1 MMIGETNLSWI
12 NCMDMSVDTSKVTTP
27 ELRKFGL
34 MFGAIIIALFGLLIP
49 WIADAPILVTGKAF
63 TLGAVFIVWGLILPA
78 TLKPVYSLWMKF
90 GGVAGYINTHIIMVL
105 LFALIITPIGLIMRL
120 FNDPMRRSL
129 TDDSKSYRVLREQD
143 KPKTHMEK
151 PF

>member
-1 MMIGETNLSWI
+1 
-12 NCMDMSVDTSKVTTP
+12 MDMSVDTSKVTTP

-63 TLGAVFIVWGLILPA
+63 ILGAIFIAWGLILPA

-129 TDDSKSYRVLREQD
+129 TDDSKSYRVLREQV
-143 KPKTHMEK
+143 KPKTHMEG

>member
-1 MMIGETNLSWI
+1 
-12 NCMDMSVDTSKVTTP
+12 MDMSVDTSKVTTP

-49 WIADAPILVTGKAF
+49 WIADAQILVTGKAF
-63 TLGAVFIVWGLILPA
+63 TLGAIFIVWGLILPA
-78 TLKPVYSLWMKF
+78 PLKPVYIVWMKF
-90 GGVAGYINTHIIMVL
+90 GAIAGYINTHIIMVL

-129 TDDSKSYRVLREQD
+129 KDDSESYRVCREQE
-143 KPKTHMEK
+143 KPKTHMER

>member
-1 MMIGETNLSWI
+1 
-12 NCMDMSVDTSKVTTP
+12 MDMSVDTSKVTTP

-34 MFGAIIIALFGLLIP
+34 MFGAIIIGLFGLFIP
-49 WIADAPILVTGKAF
+49 WIADAQILVTGKAF
-63 TLGAVFIVWGLILPA
+63 TLGAIFIVWGLILPA

-129 TDDSKSYRVLREQD
+129 KDDSESYRVLREQD
-143 KPKTHMEK
+143 KPKTHMER

>member
-1 MMIGETNLSWI
+1 
-12 NCMDMSVDTSKVTTP
+12 MDMSVNTSTVTTP

-34 MFGAIIIALFGLLIP
+34 MFGTIIIVLFGLFIP
-49 WIADAPILVTGKAF
+49 WVADAAILVTGKAF
-63 TLGAVFIVWGLILPA
+63 ALGAVFIVWGIILPA
-78 TLKPVYSLWMKF
+78 TLKPVYKLWMKF
-90 GGVAGYINTHIIMVL
+90 GAVAGYINTHIIMVL

-129 TDDSKSYRVLREQD
+129 QDDSESFRVCREQE
-143 KPKTHMEK
+143 KPKTHMER

>member
-1 MMIGETNLSWI
+1 
-12 NCMDMSVDTSKVTTP
+12 MDMSVDTSKVTTP

-34 MFGAIIIALFGLLIP
+34 MFGAIIIVLFGLLIP
-49 WIADAPILVTGKAF
+49 WIADAQILVTGKAF
-63 TLGAVFIVWGLILPA
+63 TIGAIFIVWGLILPA
-78 TLKPVYSLWMKF
+78 TLKPVYIVWMKF
-90 GGVAGYINTHIIMVL
+90 GAVAGYINTHIIMVL

-129 TDDSKSYRVLREQD
+129 KDDSESYRVCREQE
-143 KPKTHMEK
+143 KPKIHMER

>member
-129 TDDSKSYRVLREQD
+129 TDDSKSYRVLREQV
-143 KPKTHMEK
+143 KPKTHMER